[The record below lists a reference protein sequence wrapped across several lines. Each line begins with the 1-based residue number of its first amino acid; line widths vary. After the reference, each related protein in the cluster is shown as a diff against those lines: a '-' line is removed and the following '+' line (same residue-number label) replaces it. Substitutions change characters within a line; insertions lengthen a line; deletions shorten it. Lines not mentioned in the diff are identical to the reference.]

1 MRKSLGDYN
10 PSNVPTATVTRT
22 TTDTGMAT
30 SFGHPLDMLARTAAN
45 THSPDLDR
53 FTPGNTYNGIT
64 PPARPS
70 HRAPPPRTGPMEWHM
85 PTIWTTDIPSID
97 AVERGWIDLDE
108 AKALF
113 ERSVER
119 VLN

>member
-1 MRKSLGDYN
+1 MG
-10 PSNVPTATVTRT
+10 
-22 TTDTGMAT
+22 T

-64 PPARPS
+64 PPAQLP
-70 HRAPPPRTGPMEWHM
+70 HRAPPPRNGPMEWHM
-85 PTIWTTDIPSID
+85 PTTWTTDIPGID

-113 ERSVER
+113 ERLVQF

>member
-10 PSNVPTATVTRT
+10 PSNAPAASVKRTAT
-22 TTDTGMAT
+22 DNGLGT

-53 FTPGNTYNGIT
+53 FTPGNSYSGIT
-64 PPARPS
+64 PPAQLP
-70 HRAPPPRTGPMEWHM
+70 RAPPRNGPMEWHM
-85 PTIWTTDIPSID
+85 PTTWTTDIPGID

-113 ERSVER
+113 ERLAR
-119 VLN
+119 FLLD